1 MIKIAHRGNLHGPSH
16 KENSPDHL
24 VRAIL
29 LGFDVEADV
38 WLIDDGLFL
47 GHDEPTY
54 RLPKLF
60 TEDLSQRFW
69 FHCKNIEALNY
80 FSLNLKDLKYFW
92 HESDKYT
99 MVSNGVIWTYPGQNV
114 LENCII
120 VDLDNA
126 GNNDLALGV
135 CSDNWLT

>member
-80 FSLNLKDLKYFW
+80 FSLNLKNLKYFW